1 MNRALWVLMKLRF
14 RGTVRKIVRTVKRPK
29 GALLLLL
36 SVGMFAMVVLPSLL
50 LRNADQVKL
59 EIQNLWFLRP
69 EALFS
74 FWLLMMVTGRGAGG
88 LAFTLPEVEFLF
100 AGPFSRRELLAYKLA
115 LGTLAPL
122 GTALMMVLFLG
133 RFAMWWPALL
143 LGVWMAF
150 AFMQNSSLLLRL
162 FLDWFSQLA
171 SAWRWIIAVT
181 VVAILAAGAWQAQGA
196 LEAGLSW
203 SARWQIVHS
212 TWLVQAVLLPFQLF
226 SALLQAKSSDNL
238 AVCAAIGLALNVT
251 VIALILWSDANFLE
265 ASLTASQKRYE
276 MLQRARRGGGM
287 PSIGVRS
294 KPRLGLPTFP
304 RLGGAG
310 PVAWRQLLDLL
321 RNSARL
327 LFVLPAVIAIGAP
340 AVFAGPHGVTVSIVV
355 LTFFVSFLIST
366 VMPLGMRA
374 DLQHVEAL
382 KALPIR
388 PGIIVWGSI
397 ASAVLYPT
405 IVQIVVLLLLTLISG
420 QWTLASSLS
429 AVFALPLN
437 LLLVSVDSVL
447 VLLYPSTR
455 HFTAGDPL
463 VGARMTLVYLVK
475 YTYLLLAAIL
485 PGAWVMLVQ
494 LVVGDSMGLMALG
507 AWLAM
512 MLEGALT
519 IWLAGWLFAR
529 FDPSLEEAVEQ

>member
-1 MNRALWVLMKLRF
+1 MNRALLVLMKLRF
-14 RGTVRKIVRTVKRPK
+14 RGVVRKILRTVKRPK

-36 SVGMFAMVVLPSLL
+36 SVGLFAMAVLPGVLL
-50 LRNADQVKL
+50 PNAGQEKL
-59 EIQNLWFLRP
+59 TIQNPWFLRA
-69 EALFS
+69 EALFV
-74 FWLLMMVTGRGAGG
+74 FWLLMMITGRGAGG

-122 GTALMMVLFLG
+122 GTALMMALFLG
-133 RFAMWWPALL
+133 RFALWWPALL
-143 LGVWMAF
+143 LGVWLAF
-150 AFMQNSSLLLRL
+150 AFMQNTSLLLRL
-162 FLDWFSQLA
+162 FLDWFSELT
-171 SAWRWIIAVT
+171 SAWRWI
-181 VVAILAAGAWQAQGA
+181 VVAVVVSLLAAGVWQAQGA

-203 SARWQIVHS
+203 LTRWQIIHS
-212 TWLVQAVLLPFQLF
+212 TWLVQVVLLPFEAF
-226 SALLQAKSSDNL
+226 ATLLQAKSLENL
-238 AVCAAIGLALNVT
+238 ATCAAIGLALNTV

-265 ASLTASQKRYE
+265 ASLAASQKRYE

-310 PVAWRQLLDLL
+310 PVAWRQMLDLL

-327 LFVLPAVIAIGAP
+327 LFVLPAVIAMGAP
-340 AVFAGPHGVTVSIVV
+340 AVFAGPHGLTISIVV
-355 LTFFVSFLIST
+355 LTLFVSFLIST

-388 PGIIVWGSI
+388 PGLIVWGSI

-405 IVQIVVLLLLTLISG
+405 IVQIAVLLLLTLISG
-420 QWTLASSLS
+420 QWLMASSLS
-429 AVFALPLN
+429 AAFALPLN

-475 YTYLLLAAIL
+475 YVYLTLAAIV
-485 PGAWVMLVQ
+485 PAAWVMVVQ
-494 LVVGDSMGLMALG
+494 LVVGDSIGLMAAG

-512 MLEGALT
+512 MVEGALT
-519 IWLAGWLFAR
+519 IWLASWLFAR
-529 FDPSLEEAVEQ
+529 FDPSLEEAVEH